1 MKPTIK
7 IYLDTDEGPA
17 IIASTM
23 EFNSL
28 GKFAIAGPGK
38 KIAKEWITY
47 ASGAFGHF
55 IGSHAAPCD
64 LHYAA
69 MWLQQ
74 NPEPNIRFVKFEG
87 EVKEYDSGVPE
98 GATP

>member
-7 IYLDTDEGPA
+7 IYLDTDDGPA
-17 IIASTM
+17 IIASTQ

-28 GKFAIAGPGK
+28 GGFAIAGTGK
-38 KIAKEWITY
+38 EIAREWVENTY
-47 ASGAFGHF
+47 GAFGHT

-64 LHYAA
+64 LHCAA

-87 EVKEYDSGVPE
+87 EVKEYDSRVPE

>member
-7 IYLDTDEGPA
+7 IYLDTDDGPA
-17 IIASTM
+17 IIASTQ
-23 EFNSL
+23 EFNTMGAYAVAGA
-28 GKFAIAGPGK
+28 GKD
-38 KIAKEWITY
+38 IAKEWISSET
-47 ASGAFGHF
+47 GAFGTT

-64 LHYAA
+64 LHCAA